1 MVMILS
7 GGRGIRLR
15 PVTDFIPK
23 PLITIN
29 NIPIIEWQIRYFKKF
44 GINQFV
50 ICSGY
55 KAEQIKNYLDVKN
68 NLDVDIQYSIEKNP
82 LGTGGAIKKASKLI
96 SDETF
101 FVMNGDVIT
110 NIDLRVLQ
118 ATKNSIATIPLK
130 TKFGTLKLEDDK
142 ITQFNEKKEITNT
155 WMNAGLYYLAKDVIK
170 QLPSK
175 GNIEE
180 ITFPK
185 LARSDN
191 LHNVKFND
199 VFWHSIDSH
208 KDIEE
213 CTVDIK
219 KRNYE
224 KFIR

>member
-1 MVMILS
+1 MILS
-7 GGRGIRLR
+7 GGRGLRLR

-130 TKFGTLKLEDDK
+130 TKFGTLKLEDGK

-175 GNIEE
+175 GNIEKV
-180 ITFPK
+180 TFPK
-185 LARSDN
+185 LARNDN

-224 KFIR
+224 KFIRR